1 MAKYRC
7 FGASVAKFTQ
17 RWYTGCIAEV
27 STLAKLYTRREAKER
42 RMKYEALAGV
52 ADGMGLLLSI
62 GIIIAC
68 VILVGALATW
78 ILGDAQTTFATIFE
92 TIEKAIIVPT
102 QAPSEVLIP

>member
-1 MAKYRC
+1 M
-7 FGASVAKFTQ
+7 
-17 RWYTGCIAEV
+17 
-27 STLAKLYTRREAKER
+27 AKLYTRKEAKER

-68 VILVGALATW
+68 VILVGALVTW

-92 TIEKAIIVPT
+92 TIERALVVPT
-102 QAPSEVLIP
+102 PAPSELLIP

>member
-1 MAKYRC
+1 M
-7 FGASVAKFTQ
+7 
-17 RWYTGCIAEV
+17 
-27 STLAKLYTRREAKER
+27 AKLYTRREVKER

-78 ILGDAQTTFATIFE
+78 IIGDAQTSFATIFE
-92 TIEKAIIVPT
+92 SIEKAIIVPT
-102 QAPSEVLIP
+102 PAPSQMLMP